1 MRMKQFLPW
10 LRRCDGEAARSWETR
25 VGLVSM
31 PPELLATMPSV
42 FELLPNPERTWMIDL
57 H

>member
-1 MRMKQFLPW
+1 MKMKQFLPW

-42 FELLPNPERTWMIDL
+42 FELLPNPNRTWMIDL